1 MKLSNPSQRLP
12 LFFNKNGSD
21 SKRLSVRNG
30 SLKAN
35 ETIYVFY
42 MDVSNS
48 PADNRSHT
56 PHLPDLSNIPARHNI
71 VTSPHS
77 YGHNERL
84 VFLFSFAELTNCI
97 YKIFSPILIWLFLSV
112 YGLLKF

>member
-1 MKLSNPSQRLP
+1 MGICQTQEKEVTDVL
-12 LFFNKNGSD
+12 
-21 SKRLSVRNG
+21 
-30 SLKAN
+30 
-35 ETIYVFY
+35 TFY
-42 MDVSNS
+42 ICAYTAW

-97 YKIFSPILIWLFLSV
+97 YKIFSQ
-112 YGLLKF
+112 Y

>member
-1 MKLSNPSQRLP
+1 
-12 LFFNKNGSD
+12 
-21 SKRLSVRNG
+21 
-30 SLKAN
+30 
-35 ETIYVFY
+35 

-97 YKIFSPILIWLFLSV
+97 YKIFPNTDLAVSFSLWVAKVLAS
-112 YGLLKF
+112 